1 MVLKADSKQS
11 IGKTALLFSLIVMLV
26 IALGGCGSKE
36 KPTRTKKIKEGGLEL
51 SIVVAE
57 GDFAVGKEIPVT
69 ISVKNVGPDIEVLSF
84 NTAQRIDME
93 VKNSEGKAVWR
104 WSEGQMFAQN
114 LEQVKL
120 KPDDREDNDATWS
133 QKDSAGNQV
142 PPGKYTFIARSMTDE
157 MNNKTVTI
165 DVKIVK

>member
-1 MVLKADSKQS
+1 MVLEPDNKRS
-11 IGKTALLFSLIVMLV
+11 IGKTALLFSLIAMLV
-26 IALGGCGSKE
+26 IALSSCGSKE

-57 GDFAVGKEIPVT
+57 GDFSVGKNIPVT
-69 ISVKNVGPDIEVLSF
+69 IYVKNAGPDIEILSF
-84 NTAQRIDME
+84 NTAQRIEME

-104 WSEGQMFAQN
+104 WSEGQMFAEN

-120 KPDDREDNDATWS
+120 KPDDSEDNDATWS

-142 PPGKYTFIARSMTDE
+142 PPGKYTLIARSMADE
-157 MNNKTVTI
+157 MNNKTVI
-165 DVKIVK
+165 MDVKIVK